1 MAESITHNEFTLEYK
16 MLGTGSEFLV
26 AFHGMGREADDFKIF
41 ENTLGKKY
49 TIIAVNL
56 FHHGNSIYPD
66 HRLFENQISK
76 KEFVELVTILLEKWN
91 IGKFSVMGYS
101 LGARVALS
109 CVELLD
115 NRINRIILI
124 APDGLKKSYYNR
136 FVTNTK
142 FGKRYIKWLVNHPEA
157 FFRRVN
163 KLHAYKII
171 NNRSKRMIVF
181 HFETHEKRLLMRNAI
196 STFKYIVPNLS
207 QVVEH
212 INKNKIELLMIF
224 GKHDFIIPVKLGVQ
238 FLKRIKTNRKMHVI
252 DASHNIL
259 TENASKQLSDLIK

>member
-1 MAESITHNEFTLEYK
+1 
-16 MLGTGSEFLV
+16 
-26 AFHGMGREADDFKIF
+26 
-41 ENTLGKKY
+41 
-49 TIIAVNL
+49 
-56 FHHGNSIYPD
+56 
-66 HRLFENQISK
+66 
-76 KEFVELVTILLEKWN
+76 
-91 IGKFSVMGYS
+91 
-101 LGARVALS
+101 
-109 CVELLD
+109 
-115 NRINRIILI
+115 
-124 APDGLKKSYYNR
+124 
-136 FVTNTK
+136 
-142 FGKRYIKWLVNHPEA
+142 
-157 FFRRVN
+157 
-163 KLHAYKII
+163 
-171 NNRSKRMIVF
+171 MIVF